1 MSELRY
7 LGHSAFYIKSGSF
20 GVLIDPFLTG
30 NPKANFDWKTEK
42 ITHIF
47 VTHAHMDHLGDA
59 IPISIATG
67 AKIYAVFEL
76 ANYCSS
82 KGAKAVGVGIGA
94 EIETEW
100 GSFRFVPAVH
110 TSSNPELPYG
120 GLAAG
125 VILNID
131 NTSIYHAGDTSL
143 TSEMQ
148 LIRELY
154 QPYYSLLPVGGYY
167 TMGIKE
173 AVEAAKILYSM
184 EIIPMHYN
192 TFPQIQVN
200 INEFKELIE
209 AQGQTCS
216 VLGINE
222 SINFE

>member
-7 LGHSAFYIKSGSF
+7 LGHSAFFIKSGSF
-20 GVLIDPFLTG
+20 GILIDPFISG
-30 NPKANFDWKTEK
+30 NPKADFNWKTEK

-59 IPISIATG
+59 IPISKATG

-76 ANYCSS
+76 ANYCAS
-82 KGAKAVGVGIGA
+82 KGAKAIGVGIGA

-100 GSFRFVPAVH
+100 GSFRFVPALH

-131 NTSIYHAGDTSL
+131 NTSIYHAGDTALS
-143 TSEMQ
+143 SEME

-154 QPYYSLLPVGGYY
+154 QPYYALLPVGGFY

-173 AVEAAKILYSM
+173 AAAAAKLIYSM

-192 TFPQIQVN
+192 TFPQIEVN
-200 INEFKELIE
+200 INEFKKLIE
-209 AQGQTCS
+209 EQGQTCT

-222 SINFE
+222 SIDFE

>member
-20 GVLIDPFLTG
+20 GILIDPFISG
-30 NPKANFDWKTEK
+30 NPKADFNWKTEK

-47 VTHAHMDHLGDA
+47 VTHAHLDHLGDA
-59 IPISIATG
+59 IPTSIATG

-76 ANYCSS
+76 ANYCAS
-82 KGAKAVGVGIGA
+82 KGAKAVGVGIGS

-100 GSFRFVPAVH
+100 GCFRFVPAIH

-131 NTSIYHAGDTSL
+131 NTSIYHAGDTALS
-143 TSEMQ
+143 SEMK
-148 LIRELY
+148 LIRDLY
-154 QPYYSLLPVGGYY
+154 QPYYSLLPVGGFY

-173 AVEAAKILYSM
+173 AVEAAKLLYSM

-209 AQGQTCS
+209 AQGQTCT
-216 VLGINE
+216 VLNINE
-222 SINFE
+222 STHFE

>member
-7 LGHSAFYIKSGSF
+7 LGHSAFFIKSGSF
-20 GVLIDPFLTG
+20 GILIDPFLSG

-59 IPISIATG
+59 IPISKATD
-67 AKIYAVFEL
+67 AKIYTVFEL
-76 ANYCSS
+76 ANYCAS

-100 GSFRFVPAVH
+100 GSFRFVPAIH

-131 NTSIYHAGDTSL
+131 NTSIYHAGDTALS
-143 TSEMQ
+143 SEME

-154 QPYYSLLPVGGYY
+154 QPYYALLPVGGFY

-173 AVEAAKILYSM
+173 AAAAAKLIYSM

-192 TFPQIQVN
+192 TFPQIEVN
-200 INEFKELIE
+200 INEFKKLIE
-209 AQGQTCS
+209 EQGQTCT

-222 SINFE
+222 SIDFE